1 MPLSV
6 IVTDAS
12 CADCSQAHALLVGMT
27 AEPLPADPGAD
38 SEAIVK
44 QAQEHARAAVTAP
57 RNMLAAIHEAHA
69 RALGL

>member
-12 CADCSQAHALLVGMT
+12 CADCTQAHALLAGMT

-44 QAQEHARAAVTAP
+44 HARAALIAP
-57 RNMLAAIHEAHA
+57 RKNRIAQRE
-69 RALGL
+69 

>member
-1 MPLSV
+1 
-6 IVTDAS
+6 
-12 CADCSQAHALLVGMT
+12 MT